1 MSLSREYNQ
10 EELEELENKSTQ
22 FHEALSGKDLNEQSI
37 ENLTDI
43 LCVTTNEERQL
54 IRSYFKKSYNHPI
67 QNDIKERF
75 TGDLSLLQEIMIN
88 MFDTPYEY
96 DARELRKALSDSLG
110 DEDDTIIEIF
120 SSRPKDHL
128 NTVDLAYSKFYDT
141 SLKDELKSQL
151 PKQFAEFLLLLMDSD
166 RPDEQTLSGDEAYE
180 IAQEIIKNG
189 TKVYASDAELFK
201 KVFVEKSRID
211 LILVSRAY
219 YELTEKCLYEAF
231 EEENVV
237 AKSIFNDE
245 EEEKKVRNKNI
256 KLIKALIFTV
266 ITPAEFF
273 AKKLITALKEFTTD
287 INTLIR
293 ILITRR
299 EIDMDA
305 INEYYTKE
313 TNSDLK
319 NDVENESTCMNYPY
333 IGKIMLNLLNVE

>member
-1 MSLSREYNQ
+1 MSLSREYTQ

-22 FHEALSGKDLNEQSI
+22 FHEALSGKDLNDQSI

-54 IRSYFKKSYNHPI
+54 IRSYFKKTYNHPI
-67 QNDIKERF
+67 QNDIKEKF

-128 NTVDLAYSKFYDT
+128 NTVDLAYSKFFET
-141 SLKDELKSQL
+141 SLKDELKNQL

-166 RPDEQTLSGDEAYE
+166 RADEQTLSGDEAYE

-273 AKKLITALKEFTTD
+273 AKKLITALKELTTD

-293 ILITRR
+293 IMITRR

-305 INEYYTKE
+305 INEYYSKE

-319 NDVENESTCMNYPY
+319 NDVENESSFMNYPY

>member
-10 EELEELENKSTQ
+10 EELTELENKSAQ
-22 FHEALSGKDLNEQSI
+22 FHEALSEKNLNEESI
-37 ENLTDI
+37 ENLTEI

-54 IRSYFKKSYNHPI
+54 IRSDFKKSYNYPI
-67 QNDIKERF
+67 QNDIKEKL
-75 TGDLSLLQEIMIN
+75 TGDLTLLQEIMIN

-96 DARELRKALSDSLG
+96 DAKELKKALSNTLG

-120 SSRPKDHL
+120 SSRPKEHL
-128 NTVDLAYSKFYDT
+128 NTVDLAYSKFYDI
-141 SLKDELKSQL
+141 SLKEELKNQL
-151 PKQFAEFLLLLMDSD
+151 PKQFADYLLLLMDSD
-166 RPDEQTLSGDEAYE
+166 RPEEQTLSGDEAYE

-189 TKVYASDAELFK
+189 TKVYATDAELFK

-219 YELTEKCLYEAF
+219 YELTEKCLYEAI
-231 EEENVV
+231 EEENVL

-245 EEEKKVRNKNI
+245 EEEKKIRNKNI

-273 AKKLITALKEFTTD
+273 AKKLIASLKEFNTD

-293 ILITRR
+293 VLITRR

-305 INEYYTKE
+305 INDYYSKE

-319 NDVENESTCMNYPY
+319 NDIENESTCTTYPY
-333 IGKIMLNLLNVE
+333 IGKILLNLINVE

>member
-10 EELEELENKSTQ
+10 EELAELENKSAQ
-22 FHEALSGKDLNEQSI
+22 FHEALSEKNLNEESI
-37 ENLTDI
+37 ENLTEI

-54 IRSYFKKSYNHPI
+54 IRSDFKKSYNYPI
-67 QNDIKERF
+67 QNDIKEKL
-75 TGDLSLLQEIMIN
+75 TGDLTLLQEIMIN

-96 DARELRKALSDSLG
+96 DAKELKKALSNTLG

-120 SSRPKDHL
+120 SSRPKEHL
-128 NTVDLAYSKFYDT
+128 NTVDLAYSKFYDI
-141 SLKDELKSQL
+141 SLKEELKNQL
-151 PKQFAEFLLLLMDSD
+151 PKQFADFLLLLMDSD
-166 RPDEQTLSGDEAYE
+166 RPEEQTLSGDEAYE

-189 TKVYASDAELFK
+189 TKVYATDAELFK

-219 YELTEKCLYEAF
+219 YELTEKCLYEAI
-231 EEENVV
+231 EEENVL

-245 EEEKKVRNKNI
+245 EEEKKIRNKNI

-273 AKKLITALKEFTTD
+273 AKKLIASLKEFNTD

-293 ILITRR
+293 VLITRR

-305 INEYYTKE
+305 INDYYSKE

-319 NDVENESTCMNYPY
+319 NDIENESTCTTYPY
-333 IGKIMLNLLNVE
+333 IGKILLNLINVE

>member
-1 MSLSREYNQ
+1 MSLSREYTQ
-10 EELEELENKSTQ
+10 EELAELENKSTQ
-22 FHEALSGKDLNEQSI
+22 FHEALSEKDLSDESI
-37 ENLTDI
+37 ENLIDI
-43 LCVTTNEERQL
+43 LCITTNEERQL

-67 QNDIKERF
+67 QNDIKEKI

-88 MFDTPYEY
+88 LFDTPYEY
-96 DARELRKALSDSLG
+96 DARELKKTLSNALG
-110 DEDDTIIEIF
+110 GEDDTIIEIF
-120 SSRPKDHL
+120 SSRPKDYL

-141 SLKDELKSQL
+141 SLKEDLKIQL
-151 PKQFAEFLLLLMDSD
+151 PKQFAEFLLLLMESD

-189 TKVYASDAELFK
+189 TKVYASDADLFK

-219 YELTEKCLYEAF
+219 YELSEKCLFEAF
-231 EEENVV
+231 EEENIVG
-237 AKSIFNDE
+237 KSIFNDE
-245 EEEKKVRNKNI
+245 EEEKKVTNKNI
-256 KLIKALIFTV
+256 KLIKALIFSV

-273 AKKLITALKEFTTD
+273 AKKIIASLREYNTD
-287 INTLIR
+287 FNTLIR
-293 ILITRR
+293 VLITRR

>member
-1 MSLSREYNQ
+1 MSLSREYTQ

-22 FHEALSGKDLNEQSI
+22 FHEALSGKDLNDQSI

-54 IRSYFKKSYNHPI
+54 IRSYFKKTYNHPI
-67 QNDIKERF
+67 QNDIKEKF

-128 NTVDLAYSKFYDT
+128 NTVDLAYSKFFET
-141 SLKDELKSQL
+141 SLKDELKNQL

-273 AKKLITALKEFTTD
+273 AKKLITALKELTTD

-293 ILITRR
+293 IMITRR

-305 INEYYTKE
+305 INEYYSKE

-319 NDVENESTCMNYPY
+319 NDVENESNCMNYPY
-333 IGKIMLNLLNVE
+333 IEKIMLNLLNVE

>member
-10 EELEELENKSTQ
+10 EELAELENKSAQ
-22 FHEALSGKDLNEQSI
+22 FHEALSEKNLNEESI

-43 LCVTTNEERQL
+43 LCDTTNEERQL
-54 IRSYFKKSYNHPI
+54 IRSDFKKSYNYPI
-67 QNDIKERF
+67 QNDIKEKL
-75 TGDLSLLQEIMIN
+75 TGDLTLLQEIMIN

-96 DARELRKALSDSLG
+96 DAKELKKALSNTLG

-120 SSRPKDHL
+120 SSRPKEHL
-128 NTVDLAYSKFYDT
+128 NTVDLAYSKFYDI
-141 SLKDELKSQL
+141 SLKEELKNQL
-151 PKQFAEFLLLLMDSD
+151 PKQFADFLLLLMDSD
-166 RPDEQTLSGDEAYE
+166 RPEEQTLSGDEAYE

-189 TKVYASDAELFK
+189 TKVYATDAELFK

-219 YELTEKCLYEAF
+219 YELTEKCLYEAI
-231 EEENVV
+231 EEENVL

-245 EEEKKVRNKNI
+245 EEEKKIRNKNI

-273 AKKLITALKEFTTD
+273 AKKLIASLKEFNTD

-293 ILITRR
+293 VLITRR

-305 INEYYTKE
+305 INDYYSKE

-319 NDVENESTCMNYPY
+319 NDIENESTCTTYPY
-333 IGKIMLNLLNVE
+333 IGKILLNLINVE

>member
-1 MSLSREYNQ
+1 MSLSREYTQ

-189 TKVYASDAELFK
+189 TKLYASDAELFK

>member
-1 MSLSREYNQ
+1 MSLSREYTQ

-189 TKVYASDAELFK
+189 TKLYASDAELFK

-319 NDVENESTCMNYPY
+319 NDV
-333 IGKIMLNLLNVE
+333 

>member
-10 EELEELENKSTQ
+10 EELEELENKSTR

-333 IGKIMLNLLNVE
+333 IGKIMLNIT

>member
-10 EELEELENKSTQ
+10 EELAELENKSAQ
-22 FHEALSGKDLNEQSI
+22 FHEALSEKNLNEESI

-43 LCVTTNEERQL
+43 LCDTTNEERQL
-54 IRSYFKKSYNHPI
+54 IRSDFKKSYNYPI
-67 QNDIKERF
+67 QNDIKEKL
-75 TGDLSLLQEIMIN
+75 TGDLTLLQEIMIN

-96 DARELRKALSDSLG
+96 DAKELKKALSNTLG
-110 DEDDTIIEIF
+110 DEDDTILEIF
-120 SSRPKDHL
+120 SSRPKEHL
-128 NTVDLAYSKFYDT
+128 NTVDLAYSKFYDI
-141 SLKDELKSQL
+141 SLKEELKNQL
-151 PKQFAEFLLLLMDSD
+151 PKQFADFLLLLMDSD
-166 RPDEQTLSGDEAYE
+166 RPEEQTLSGDEAYE

-189 TKVYASDAELFK
+189 TKVYATDAELFK

-219 YELTEKCLYEAF
+219 YELTEKCLYEAI
-231 EEENVV
+231 EEENVL

-245 EEEKKVRNKNI
+245 EEEKKIRNKNI

-273 AKKLITALKEFTTD
+273 AKKLIASLKEFNTD
-287 INTLIR
+287 INTFIR
-293 ILITRR
+293 VLITRR

-305 INEYYTKE
+305 INDYYSKE

-319 NDVENESTCMNYPY
+319 NDIENESTCTTYPY
-333 IGKIMLNLLNVE
+333 IGKILLNLINVE

>member
-1 MSLSREYNQ
+1 MSLSREYTQ

-22 FHEALSGKDLNEQSI
+22 FHEALSGKDLNDQSI

-54 IRSYFKKSYNHPI
+54 IRSYFKKTYNHPI
-67 QNDIKERF
+67 QNDIKEKF

-128 NTVDLAYSKFYDT
+128 NTVDLAYSKFFET
-141 SLKDELKSQL
+141 SLKDELKNQL

-166 RPDEQTLSGDEAYE
+166 RADEQTLSGDEAYE

-273 AKKLITALKEFTTD
+273 AKKLITALKELTTD

-293 ILITRR
+293 IMITRR

-305 INEYYTKE
+305 INEYYSKE

>member
-1 MSLSREYNQ
+1 MSLSREYTQ

-22 FHEALSGKDLNEQSI
+22 FHEALSGKDLNDQSI

-54 IRSYFKKSYNHPI
+54 IRSYFKKTYNHPI
-67 QNDIKERF
+67 QNDIKEKF

-128 NTVDLAYSKFYDT
+128 NTVDLAYSKFFET
-141 SLKDELKSQL
+141 SLKDELKNQL

-273 AKKLITALKEFTTD
+273 AKKLITALKELTTD

-293 ILITRR
+293 IMITRR

-305 INEYYTKE
+305 INEYYSKE

-319 NDVENESTCMNYPY
+319 NDVENESTFMNYPY

>member
-151 PKQFAEFLLLLMDSD
+151 PKLFAEFLLLLMDSD